1 MDDPFVSIVVP
12 AYNEASTIEELLR
25 RLSAV
30 PFRSEIIVVDD
41 GSTDG
46 TGDLAAAVDGVQ
58 VIRRPRNAG
67 KGAAVRDGIAATAG
81 AIVVIQD
88 ADLEYDPK
96 DLPKLV
102 EPLIEGHADAVYGT
116 RLRGGEPQRAHLFW
130 HYAGNRFLS
139 LVTNV
144 LFNTTISDMEVGYK
158 AFRGD
163 LIRGVRL
170 VSDDFRFEPE
180 VTAKIL
186 KVPGIRLY
194 EVPISYYGRTVAEG
208 KKITWRDG
216 IRALGALDPLPARTL
231 GPDLLGRRVD
241 DHALGGA
248 ARRRHRPREP
258 RGLLFAAARQQP
270 TGCPAEARE
279 VRVALD
285 HLAAGVDQPAQRSG
299 DGADEADGHAELR
312 RDVAG
317 DVGWIDDPA
326 QDERAEDDAE
336 RGARDE
342 HGPRLGDERA
352 GQQQQGTAED
362 QHTQPRERLPSGGL
376 GHALRALDVVP
387 GQEQPGDE
395 QHGAHGA

>member
-12 AYNEASTIEELLR
+12 AYNEAATIEELLR
-25 RLSAV
+25 RLGTV
-30 PFRSEIIVVDD
+30 PFRSEVIVVDD

-46 TGDLAAAVDGVQ
+46 TGDLAAAVEGVQ
-58 VIRRPRNAG
+58 VIRRARNAG
-67 KGAAVRDGIAATAG
+67 KGAAVRDGIAATTG

-130 HYAGNRFLS
+130 HYAGNRLLS

-163 LIRGVRL
+163 LIRGLRL

-216 IRALGALDPLPARTL
+216 IRALGALVRF
-231 GPDLLGRRVD
+231 RV
-241 DHALGGA
+241 
-248 ARRRHRPREP
+248 
-258 RGLLFAAARQQP
+258 
-270 TGCPAEARE
+270 
-279 VRVALD
+279 
-285 HLAAGVDQPAQRSG
+285 G
-299 DGADEADGHAELR
+299 D
-312 RDVAG
+312 
-317 DVGWIDDPA
+317 
-326 QDERAEDDAE
+326 
-336 RGARDE
+336 
-342 HGPRLGDERA
+342 
-352 GQQQQGTAED
+352 
-362 QHTQPRERLPSGGL
+362 
-376 GHALRALDVVP
+376 
-387 GQEQPGDE
+387 
-395 QHGAHGA
+395 

>member
-12 AYNEASTIEELLR
+12 AYNEAATIEELLR
-25 RLSAV
+25 RLGTV
-30 PFRSEIIVVDD
+30 PFRSEVIVVDD

-46 TGDLAAAVDGVQ
+46 TGDLAAAVEGVQ
-58 VIRRPRNAG
+58 VIRRARNAG
-67 KGAAVRDGIAATAG
+67 KGAAVRDGIAATTG

-163 LIRGVRL
+163 LIRGLRL

-216 IRALGALDPLPARTL
+216 IRALGALVRF
-231 GPDLLGRRVD
+231 RV
-241 DHALGGA
+241 GG
-248 ARRRHRPREP
+248 
-258 RGLLFAAARQQP
+258 
-270 TGCPAEARE
+270 
-279 VRVALD
+279 
-285 HLAAGVDQPAQRSG
+285 
-299 DGADEADGHAELR
+299 
-312 RDVAG
+312 
-317 DVGWIDDPA
+317 
-326 QDERAEDDAE
+326 
-336 RGARDE
+336 
-342 HGPRLGDERA
+342 
-352 GQQQQGTAED
+352 
-362 QHTQPRERLPSGGL
+362 
-376 GHALRALDVVP
+376 
-387 GQEQPGDE
+387 
-395 QHGAHGA
+395 